1 MDLTDAQRSQKQW
14 LRPLFNILN
23 KKAKNI
29 ALILASVNAISS
41 AVFLYL
47 LNVTKGGG
55 KTQRN
60 LSNPLSYKEGATF
73 YFMLNYL
80 AFKIDNTRI
89 LQSISQ
95 TFLDNILIYFRAND
109 WPFC

>member
-1 MDLTDAQRSQKQW
+1 MLKYTTVAGVDGFDGRARSQKQW

-29 ALILASVNAISS
+29 ALILASVNVISS

-47 LNVTKGGG
+47 LNVMKGGG

-89 LQSISQ
+89 LPK
-95 TFLDNILIYFRAND
+95 YFSNLS
-109 WPFC
+109 

>member
-1 MDLTDAQRSQKQW
+1 MDLTGRAKKRQKQW

-23 KKAKNI
+23 KNNKKNI
-29 ALILASVNAISS
+29 ALILASVNVIS
-41 AVFLYL
+41 FLYS
-47 LNVTKGGG
+47 VPIFIERYHERRR

-80 AFKIDNTRI
+80 AFKIDITRI

-95 TFLDNILIYFRAND
+95 TFS
-109 WPFC
+109 